1 MLKWITPRWNAPM
14 NVKAYTSTRHGGV
27 SVPPFDSFNLASHVG
42 DDPVAVAANR
52 ALLKQ
57 NLALPSEPCWLQ
69 QVHGTQVLSA
79 DSENLEACADASFT
93 TERGQVCVVM
103 TADCLPVFFCD
114 REGTKVAV
122 AHAGWRGLAAGVLEN
137 TLEALALPPAEVLVW
152 LAPAISV
159 KAFEVGEDVRAA
171 FVAQDDNASQAFI
184 FKDETH
190 WLANLYL
197 LARQRLALCG
207 VLDVSGGEH
216 CTFSEPDL
224 FYSYRREA
232 ITGRMAH
239 LIWLE

>member
-14 NVKAYTSTRHGGV
+14 NVKAYSSTRHGGV

-52 ALLKQ
+52 ALLTQ
-57 NLALPSEPCWLQ
+57 NLALPSEPCWMQ

-137 TLEALALPPAEVLVW
+137 TLEALDLPPADVLVW
-152 LAPAISV
+152 FAPAISV
-159 KAFEVGEDVRAA
+159 KAFEVGEEVRAA
-171 FVAQDDNASQAFI
+171 FMAQDVNAAQAFI
-184 FKDETH
+184 FKDDTH
-190 WLANLYL
+190 WFADLYL
-197 LARQRLALCG
+197 LARQRLALSG
-207 VLDVSGGEH
+207 VLEVSGGEH

-232 ITGRMAH
+232 VTGRMAH

>member
-1 MLKWITPRWNAPM
+1 MLNWITPTWNAPL
-14 NVKAYTSTRHGGV
+14 NVKAYSSTRHGGL
-27 SVPPFDSFNLASHVG
+27 SLSPFDSFNLATHVG
-42 DDPVAVAANR
+42 DEPASVAANR

-57 NLALPSEPCWLQ
+57 NLALPSEPCWMQ

-79 DSENLEACADASFT
+79 ASENMEACADASFT
-93 TERGQVCVVM
+93 TARGQVCVVM

-114 REGTKVAV
+114 RAGTKVAV

-137 TLEALALPPAEVLVW
+137 TLDALAVPPEEVLVW

-159 KAFEVGEDVRAA
+159 KAFEVGEDVRVA
-171 FVAQDDNASQAFI
+171 FMAQDAHAAQAFI

-190 WLANLYL
+190 WFADLYL
-197 LARQRLALCG
+197 LARQRLAARG
-207 VLDVSGGEH
+207 VLAVAGGEY
-216 CTFSEPDL
+216 CTFSEPEL

-232 ITGRMAH
+232 KTGRMAH

>member
-1 MLKWITPRWNAPM
+1 MLKWITPTWNAPL
-14 NVKAYTSTRHGGV
+14 NVKAYSSTRHGGV

-42 DDPVAVAANR
+42 DDPVNVAANR

-57 NLALPSEPCWLQ
+57 NLTLPSEPCWMQ
-69 QVHGTQVLSA
+69 QVHGTAVLSA
-79 DSENLEACADASFT
+79 LTENLEACADASFAT
-93 TERGQVCVVM
+93 ARGQVCVVM

-114 REGTKVAV
+114 RAGTKVAV

-137 TLEALALPPAEVLVW
+137 TLQALDLPPEEVLVW

-171 FVAQDDNASQAFI
+171 FMAQDANAAHAFI
-184 FKDETH
+184 FKDDTH
-190 WLANLYL
+190 WFADLYL
-197 LARQRLALCG
+197 LARQRLACCG
-207 VLDVSGGEH
+207 VLAVSGGEH
-216 CTFSEPDL
+216 CTFSEADL

-232 ITGRMAH
+232 MTGRMAH